1 MDVTNKH
8 ELNSK
13 KKNAPKDKKKNYK
26 NCTQRKSINQN
37 YE

>member
-13 KKNAPKDKKKNYK
+13 NKNASKDQKQNYK
-26 NCTQRKSINQN
+26 NYTLRKSINQN